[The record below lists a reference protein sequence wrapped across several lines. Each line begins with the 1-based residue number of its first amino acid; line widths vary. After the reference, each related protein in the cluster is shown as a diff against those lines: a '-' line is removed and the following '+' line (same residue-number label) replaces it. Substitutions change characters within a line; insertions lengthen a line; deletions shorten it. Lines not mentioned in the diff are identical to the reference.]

1 MGYLQLSMSGN
12 ILDYNM
18 QLKTGRLYQ
27 NSVSEL
33 TYSYILLHEVIEV
46 IQSYLRIVNMS
57 VQCNL
62 MQFYVTVLNSLQDW
76 YQEDEN
82 IIQQCSDGIIYNAV
96 MESDNYIKPVLF
108 NSPPYA
114 RTN

>member
-1 MGYLQLSMSGN
+1 
-12 ILDYNM
+12 M

-27 NSVSEL
+27 KSVSEL

-46 IQSYLRIVNMS
+46 IQSLICLYV
-57 VQCNL
+57 NL

>member
-1 MGYLQLSMSGN
+1 
-12 ILDYNM
+12 
-18 QLKTGRLYQ
+18 
-27 NSVSEL
+27 
-33 TYSYILLHEVIEV
+33 
-46 IQSYLRIVNMS
+46 
-57 VQCNL
+57 

-82 IIQQCSDGIIYNAV
+82 IIQQCSDGIICNAV

-114 RTN
+114 RIN

>member
-12 ILDYNM
+12 ILDYNI
-18 QLKTGRLYQ
+18 QLRNWQIISKP
-27 NSVSEL
+27 VSEL

-46 IQSYLRIVNMS
+46 IQSLICLYVKP
-57 VQCNL
+57 L

-82 IIQQCSDGIIYNAV
+82 IIQQCSDGIICNAV

-114 RTN
+114 RIN